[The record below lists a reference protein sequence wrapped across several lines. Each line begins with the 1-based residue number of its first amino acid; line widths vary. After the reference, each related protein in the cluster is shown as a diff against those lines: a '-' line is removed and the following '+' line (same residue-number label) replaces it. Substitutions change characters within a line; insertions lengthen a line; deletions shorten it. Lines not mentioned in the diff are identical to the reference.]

1 VKSLSS
7 LNLSLGAFTFSRLVV
22 NTAQRMIYPFLA
34 VFAGDLNVDVGV
46 ISLALAVSMTTSAM
60 GPFLA
65 PIADRRG
72 RKTGMLIGMGIF
84 MVGMLAASFF
94 PSLATFFIAIILG
107 TLGNNVLLPPIQAY
121 LGDHTPYEKRG
132 FYLAFIE
139 LSWALSFILLV
150 PLAGVILEKFLWNGP
165 FIFLAITGV
174 IGTLLIW
181 RLVPNDPPVHSEPI
195 AVFKD
200 IKKVFAYAPAIVAM
214 LMGLTFIVGNEL
226 VNIMFGVWM
235 QEAHG
240 LQIAALGLASM
251 IIGFSELGGEGI
263 AAFLAD
269 RIGKERAIAA
279 GFIAN
284 GLGVITL
291 PLLGQSEV
299 GAFIWLVIF
308 YMTFEVAIIST
319 LPLMTEVMPNAR
331 ATMMALFIAAL
342 SLGRA
347 IGDVLGP
354 QLYMG
359 GMMVNAV
366 VCFVLNLL
374 AVFLLTRIKL
384 AVSTSKSVSGS

>member
-1 VKSLSS
+1 MKSS
-7 LNLSLGAFTFSRLVV
+7 LNLSLGAFTYARLVV

-34 VFAGDLNVDVGV
+34 IFAGGLGVEVSV

-72 RKTGMLIGMGIF
+72 RKTGMLIGMAIF
-84 MVGMLAASFF
+84 MVGMLAASIF
-94 PSLATFFIAIILG
+94 PSLVTFFIAIIMG

-150 PLAGVILEKFLWNGP
+150 PLAGLILEHALWNGP
-165 FIFLAITGV
+165 FIFLAVTGAV
-174 IGTLLIW
+174 GTLLIW
-181 RLVPNDPPVHSEPI
+181 WIVPNDPPIHNEPI
-195 AVFKD
+195 AVLSD
-200 IKKVFAYAPAIVAM
+200 IKKVFAYTPAVIAM
-214 LMGLTFIVGNEL
+214 LMGLTFIIGNEM
-226 VNIMFGVWM
+226 VNVMFGVWM

-240 LQIAALGLASM
+240 LQVAALGLASM

-269 RIGKERAIAA
+269 RIGKERSIAV

-284 GLGVITL
+284 GLGVIAL
-291 PLLGQSEV
+291 PLLGKSQV

-308 YMTFEVAIIST
+308 YMTFEIAIIST
-319 LPLMTEVMPNAR
+319 LPLMTEVMPKAR

-347 IGDVLGP
+347 IGDVIGP
-354 QLYMG
+354 QLYTG
-359 GMMVNAV
+359 GMWINALA
-366 VCFVLNLL
+366 CFVLNIL

-384 AVSTSKSVSGS
+384 PSQKERESLP

>member
-1 VKSLSS
+1 MIPR
-7 LNLSLGAFTFSRLVV
+7 FTINPFPFS
-22 NTAQRMIYPFLA
+22 
-34 VFAGDLNVDVGV
+34 
-46 ISLALAVSMTTSAM
+46 
-60 GPFLA
+60 
-65 PIADRRG
+65 
-72 RKTGMLIGMGIF
+72 KTL
-84 MVGMLAASFF
+84 
-94 PSLATFFIAIILG
+94 
-107 TLGNNVLLPPIQAY
+107 
-121 LGDHTPYEKRG
+121 
-132 FYLAFIE
+132 
-139 LSWALSFILLV
+139 
-150 PLAGVILEKFLWNGP
+150 
-165 FIFLAITGV
+165 
-174 IGTLLIW
+174 
-181 RLVPNDPPVHSEPI
+181 
-195 AVFKD
+195 
-200 IKKVFAYAPAIVAM
+200 KKYAPAIVAM

-226 VNIMFGVWM
+226 VNVMFGVWM

-284 GLGVITL
+284 GLGAITL

-319 LPLMTEVMPNAR
+319 LPLMTEIMPNAR

-354 QLYMG
+354 QLYTG

-366 VCFVLNLL
+366 ACFVLNLL

-384 AVSTSKSVSGS
+384 TVSADSKATED